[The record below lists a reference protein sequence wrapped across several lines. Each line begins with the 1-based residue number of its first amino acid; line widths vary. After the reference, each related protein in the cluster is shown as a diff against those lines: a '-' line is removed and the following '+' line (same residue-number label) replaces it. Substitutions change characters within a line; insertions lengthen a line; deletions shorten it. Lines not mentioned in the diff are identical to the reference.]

1 MARRKIRDMR
11 TIVTGASSG
20 IGRELA
26 RELGRQ
32 GAKLVLVARRQQR
45 LQELAAEIAPAG
57 EKGDSPHLPE
67 RPGGCFAQMG
77 TVPFFPP
84 EIVAGDIT
92 DPGVRQAA
100 VYRAERRYGGLDAL
114 VNNAGIGALGRFED
128 ANPQRVRRVMEV
140 NFFAALEMARLA
152 LPLLKVGNRPILVNV
167 ASILGHRAAPFSSE
181 YAASKFA
188 LRGFSEAL
196 RAEWTRHG
204 IDVLVVSPGRT
215 ETEFFEQVIE
225 QTGAPDWPALTAAS
239 PAAVARQIVRAMRR
253 GRHEIIPHRWGR
265 ALVWLNRLWPGLV
278 DAIMAR
284 YA

>member
-77 TVPFFPP
+77 TVPFCPP

-152 LPLLKVGNRPILVNV
+152 FPLLKVGNRPILVNV

-265 ALVWLNRLWPGLV
+265 ALVWLNRLCPRLV
-278 DAIMAR
+278 DAIMSR